1 MTMCTMAV
9 RTAAAMS
16 LIFAASFSPAE
27 TTSPPPASPAPA
39 SPAHASA
46 SAAAELDKHLTGLS
60 SWAAD
65 FTQTI
70 DDGHGNVQRSA
81 AGRLFL
87 QRPGKFRWDY
97 TQPSE
102 QLVLA
107 DGRQIWFYDKD
118 LAQANVRDMD
128 TSLASTPA
136 SLLSGSGSVSTQ
148 FNVTALPASGGLQWY
163 QLIPK
168 HADTDFQV
176 VRIGFDKG
184 DLRSMFLADKL
195 NQITQLTFSNSKRNI
210 VIAAGSVFVRAAAG
224 SRCDRTRRQVR
235 TNDGTYRP
243 LADRLRPQS
252 LDEYVGQSHLL
263 GVGAPL
269 RRALES
275 GRPHSMIL
283 WGPPGTGKTTLARLV
298 ASGAHAEFIALSAV
312 LAGIKDIRA
321 VVEQAR
327 SLRGTRD
334 TVLFLDEVHRFNKS
348 QQDTFLPYVEDG
360 TLIFVGATTEN
371 PSFEV
376 NNALLS
382 RARVYVLKPLEAA
395 DLAKLL
401 DRALQD
407 PERGLGQLKLQ
418 IDDGARELLL
428 AAADGDARR
437 MLNLLETAADLS
449 SAEEAGR
456 RLDVDTMRAVIGSTY
471 VRFDKG
477 GENFYDQIS
486 ALHKSVRGSDPDAAL
501 YWLCRML
508 AGGCDPLYIA
518 RRALR
523 MASEDIGNADP
534 RALTLALEACSVYER
549 LGSPEG
555 ELAIAQAVVFMACA
569 AKSNAVYTAYKAA
582 AEDAAGLGSLEVP
595 LHLRNAPTRL
605 MKEIGYGK
613 GYRYAHDE
621 PGGYAA
627 GERYFPD
634 EMPDRRYYVPA
645 PRGLEIKIGEA
656 LNARR
661 ERDARA
667 RGAGG

>member
-1 MTMCTMAV
+1 
-9 RTAAAMS
+9 
-16 LIFAASFSPAE
+16 
-27 TTSPPPASPAPA
+27 
-39 SPAHASA
+39 
-46 SAAAELDKHLTGLS
+46 
-60 SWAAD
+60 
-65 FTQTI
+65 
-70 DDGHGNVQRSA
+70 
-81 AGRLFL
+81 
-87 QRPGKFRWDY
+87 
-97 TQPSE
+97 
-102 QLVLA
+102 
-107 DGRQIWFYDKD
+107 
-118 LAQANVRDMD
+118 
-128 TSLASTPA
+128 
-136 SLLSGSGSVSTQ
+136 
-148 FNVTALPASGGLQWY
+148 
-163 QLIPK
+163 
-168 HADTDFQV
+168 
-176 VRIGFDKG
+176 
-184 DLRSMFLADKL
+184 
-195 NQITQLTFSNSKRNI
+195 
-210 VIAAGSVFVRAAAG
+210 
-224 SRCDRTRRQVR
+224 VR

-263 GVGAPL
+263 GIGAPL

-401 DRALQD
+401 DRALSDQ
-407 PERGLGQLKLQ
+407 ERGLGQLKLQ
-418 IDDGARELLL
+418 IDGGARELLL

-582 AEDAAGLGSLEVP
+582 AEDAASLGSLEVP

-656 LNARR
+656 LSARR

>member
-1 MTMCTMAV
+1 VTG
-9 RTAAAMS
+9 
-16 LIFAASFSPAE
+16 PA
-27 TTSPPPASPAPA
+27 
-39 SPAHASA
+39 
-46 SAAAELDKHLTGLS
+46 G
-60 SWAAD
+60 
-65 FTQTI
+65 
-70 DDGHGNVQRSA
+70 
-81 AGRLFL
+81 
-87 QRPGKFRWDY
+87 
-97 TQPSE
+97 
-102 QLVLA
+102 
-107 DGRQIWFYDKD
+107 
-118 LAQANVRDMD
+118 
-128 TSLASTPA
+128 
-136 SLLSGSGSVSTQ
+136 
-148 FNVTALPASGGLQWY
+148 
-163 QLIPK
+163 
-168 HADTDFQV
+168 
-176 VRIGFDKG
+176 
-184 DLRSMFLADKL
+184 
-195 NQITQLTFSNSKRNI
+195 
-210 VIAAGSVFVRAAAG
+210 
-224 SRCDRTRRQVR
+224 
-235 TNDGTYRP
+235 DGTYRP
-243 LADRLRPQS
+243 LADRLRPRV
-252 LDEYVGQSHLL
+252 LDEFVGQSHLL
-263 GVGAPL
+263 GPGAPL

-298 ASGAHAEFIALSAV
+298 ANGAHAQFIALSAV

-382 RARVYVLKPLEAA
+382 RARVYVLKPLTAS
-395 DLAKLL
+395 DLGKLL
-401 DRALQD
+401 DRALED
-407 PERGLGQLKLQ
+407 SERGLGQLKLQ
-418 IDDGARELLL
+418 MPVGARELLI

-449 SAEEAGR
+449 TPATAAEGAAHL
-456 RLDVDTMRAVIGSTY
+456 LDMDTVRAVIGSTY

-477 GENFYDQIS
+477 GESFYDQIS

-508 AGGCDPLYIA
+508 AGGCDPKYIA

-534 RALTLALEACSVYER
+534 RALTMSLEACAVYER

-569 AKSNAVYTAYKAA
+569 AKSNAVYMAYNAA
-582 AEDAAGLGSLEVP
+582 AEDAARLGSLEVP
-595 LHLRNAPTRL
+595 LHLRNAPTKL

-613 GYRYAHDE
+613 GHRYAHDE
-621 PGGYAA
+621 PDAYAA

-634 EMPDRRYYVPA
+634 DMPERRYYVPA

-656 LNARR
+656 LAARR
-661 ERDARA
+661 ARDAL
-667 RGAGG
+667 RGAGGS